1 MSDVVTE
8 DVENEGSDTPTNNPD
23 AEGQQAGTSTSDKT
37 FTQDDIDAIVAR
49 TIARERSK
57 HEKALE
63 EQKKAKDDESMT
75 ELQKLQKELEDL
87 RNENA
92 SAKLTALRN
101 KVSAD
106 TGVPVK
112 LLTGDDEES
121 LQAQAAAIQDFAKA
135 QAPTSST
142 TPKENL
148 KSGNTSDSKELSRE
162 EILERVKRVR

>member
-23 AEGQQAGTSTSDKT
+23 AEGQQAGTSTDKT
-37 FTQDDIDAIVAR
+37 FTQDDIDAIIAR

-63 EQKKAKDDESMT
+63 EQQKVKDDESLT
-75 ELQKLQKELEDL
+75 EMQKLQKELEDL

-92 SAKLTALRN
+92 STKLTALRN

-121 LQAQAAAIQDFAKA
+121 LQAQAAAIRDFAKA
-135 QAPTSST
+135 QAPTSNT